1 MDLVPKP
8 DQVVSAAGNVAH
20 LLLYG
25 GLADLRPMPRTL
37 IDDGTLREVYHYRPV
52 AGVREQGDPVLLVT
66 PLAAPAICFDLRRG
80 CSLVEHFVSGG
91 RPTYL
96 VEYGN
101 VSFRDRNL
109 GLEHWV
115 EEVVPAAV
123 REVSAHAG
131 GRPVHVIGW
140 SLGGIFAMLAAADS
154 PDLPIASLSV
164 LGSPVDVTR
173 VPLVAPLRPLLD
185 LTGGHG
191 LVTRAYR
198 AAGGAPTPLVRWA
211 FQLSSFQK
219 LVTKPLAIATHL
231 DDTDF
236 LAQIEAVD
244 RFTAKMTAY
253 PGRSFGQLYHR
264 FAKGNAM
271 ATGSVE
277 IGDHEV
283 SLADISAPVLV
294 FAGATDGIAP
304 VEAVRAVLPL
314 LTGSRE
320 VRFEIV
326 PGGHLGMLTGRAAR
340 GTTWQVLDEW
350 VEQWSGSQPRA
361 RAKPAAAK
369 AGVAKAGAKKASATK
384 ALSKKPPA
392 TKGSAQKA
400 VATKAP
406 VKKATAKKTVAK
418 KATAE
423 KAVATKAPAKKAAAT
438 KAPAKRAPAKKAPTR
453 KAATT
458 ETIGSNP
465 RRRYGSGGSRALSR

>member
-25 GLADLRPMPRTL
+25 GLADLRPMPRTM
-37 IDDGTLREVYHYRPV
+37 IDEDVLREVYHYRESPTV
-52 AGVREQGDPVLLVT
+52 GSSGDPVLLVT

-80 CSLVEHFVSGG
+80 CSLVEHLVDAG

-109 GLEHWV
+109 GIEHWV

-123 REVSAHAG
+123 RTVSEHAG
-131 GRPVHVIGW
+131 GRPVHVVGW
-140 SLGGIFAMLAAADS
+140 SLGGIFTLLAAADS

-164 LGSPVDVTR
+164 VGAPVDVTR

-185 LTGGHG
+185 LTRGHG

-219 LVTKPLAIATHL
+219 LVTKPLAIATRL

-236 LAQIEAVD
+236 LAQLEAVD
-244 RFTAKMTAY
+244 RFTAGMTAY

-264 FAKGNAM
+264 FAKGNAL
-271 ATGSVE
+271 AGGTLE
-277 IGDHEV
+277 IDGREV
-283 SLADISAPVLV
+283 SLSSISAPVLV
-294 FAGATDGIAP
+294 FAGANDGIAP
-304 VEAVRAVLPL
+304 VESVRAVVPL
-314 LTGSRE
+314 LTGSPE
-320 VRFEIV
+320 VQFEIV

-340 GTTWQVLDEW
+340 ATTWQALDEW
-350 VEQWSGSQPRA
+350 LDRWKSKP
-361 RAKPAAAK
+361 KPAR
-369 AGVAKAGAKKASATK
+369 
-384 ALSKKPPA
+384 
-392 TKGSAQKA
+392 
-400 VATKAP
+400 
-406 VKKATAKKTVAK
+406 
-418 KATAE
+418 
-423 KAVATKAPAKKAAAT
+423 
-438 KAPAKRAPAKKAPTR
+438 KRAPAKKAS
-453 KAATT
+453 AADK
-458 ETIGSNP
+458 IGTNP
-465 RRRYGSGGSRALSR
+465 NRRHKSSSSRALSER